1 MKSKDPKEILL
12 FPERWNII
20 SSSLPLDVE
29 ATPSEEISDAD
40 RKSLS
45 RHENREILIP
55 LLGEYKYA
63 FRGNY
68 YDCDLGNIFL
78 IDKNDEHESFY
89 TDSAQGLVHIW
100 LNVSLQNI
108 LGNVLRVNLKN
119 IDYTKRIKIDYCD
132 LPSEMNLYNSWDIVK
147 QKMGTAESL
156 LSQRKFMLSLS
167 WTAVKIYE
175 ALGRPWSDAE
185 SYQKDAIS
193 AAKIVIEDNLQHDM
207 SVKRIARM
215 AGYSQ
220 FHFSRLFKEYTGI
233 TVSDYINICREKRM
247 LELRSQNVPSKEI
260 SELLGFASSA
270 AYYNWLSKKRK
281 TSGL

>member
-1 MKSKDPKEILL
+1 MKNKDPKEILL

-29 ATPSEEISDAD
+29 ATPNEEILDVD
-40 RKSLS
+40 KKDLS

-63 FRGNY
+63 FRGKY
-68 YDCDLGNIFL
+68 YDCDLGNVFL
-78 IDKNDEHESFY
+78 IDKNDEHEAFY
-89 TDSAQGLVHIW
+89 TDSVKGLVHIW
-100 LNVSLQNI
+100 LNVTRQNI
-108 LGNVLRVNLKN
+108 MGSVLRVNHQN

-247 LELRSQNVPSKEI
+247 IELRSKNVSSKEI